1 MQKTSMACLSA
12 AVIALAVPAAAL
24 PLAVAPSRPLS
35 AATKR
40 PAGPLTPAVTGKHRS
55 FPDVPADH
63 WAAQAVQLMADLGIM
78 IGYPDGT
85 FNGGQAR

>member
-1 MQKTSMACLSA
+1 M
-12 AVIALAVPAAAL
+12 ALAVPAMAL
-24 PLAVAPSRPLS
+24 PLAGAAARPLQ
-35 AATKR
+35 AVTKR
-40 PAGPLTPAVTGKHRS
+40 PAGPLALAATGKHHS

-63 WAAQAVQLMADLGIM
+63 WAAQAVQLVADLGIM